1 MVAKQGLCI
10 PRGSD
15 RGECEFG
22 HGGVLRSRS
31 NKPNQVQE
39 ETGRSTNLQRVL
51 Q

>member
-10 PRGSD
+10 PSGSD
-15 RGECEFG
+15 RGEHEVG
-22 HGGVLRSRS
+22 HGGVLRSCS
-31 NKPNQVQE
+31 NKPNRVQE